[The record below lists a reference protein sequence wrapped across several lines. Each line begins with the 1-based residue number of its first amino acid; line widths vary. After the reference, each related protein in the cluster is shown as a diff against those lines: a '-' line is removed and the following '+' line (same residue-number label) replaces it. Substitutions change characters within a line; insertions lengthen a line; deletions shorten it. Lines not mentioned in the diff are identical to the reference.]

1 MHDIKITVLMP
12 CYNAADYIA
21 DAIRSVL
28 AQTFRDFELLI
39 INDGST
45 DNTVDLIKSFTDE
58 RITLIEQVKQG
69 IAAALNNGLKH
80 ARTSFIARF
89 DADDICFA
97 ERLEKQYNFMLSN
110 PEVIVIGSGANYVDD
125 AGNYIFTHF
134 PQVVSNEEIQH
145 LPFYI
150 CPFIHAS
157 VMFKKDFVTIY
168 GYNINAHSF
177 EDHLLWLQ
185 LKQKGKM
192 YNMHEPLLNV
202 RLNPRSFTMD
212 ERKRSNTFHR
222 IKNRALKVKYISS
235 DDGDKLLAI
244 INRQNNSKSKEG
256 AYYSLLAKKF
266 LWNNYD
272 PAKARFNMK
281 KAITLN
287 AFDIK
292 DYLLLVI
299 SYLPKN
305 VINNLYSKFVSSR

>member
-28 AQTFRDFELLI
+28 TQTFRDFELLI

-177 EDHLLWLQ
+177 ED
-185 LKQKGKM
+185 
-192 YNMHEPLLNV
+192 
-202 RLNPRSFTMD
+202 
-212 ERKRSNTFHR
+212 
-222 IKNRALKVKYISS
+222 
-235 DDGDKLLAI
+235 
-244 INRQNNSKSKEG
+244 
-256 AYYSLLAKKF
+256 
-266 LWNNYD
+266 
-272 PAKARFNMK
+272 
-281 KAITLN
+281 
-287 AFDIK
+287 
-292 DYLLLVI
+292 
-299 SYLPKN
+299 
-305 VINNLYSKFVSSR
+305 

>member
-58 RITLIEQVKQG
+58 RIILIEQVQQG

-80 ARTSFIARF
+80 ARTTFIARF

-110 PEVIVIGSGANYVDD
+110 PEVIVVGSGANYVDD
-125 AGNYIFTHF
+125 AGNYIFTQF
-134 PQVVSNEEIQH
+134 PQVASNEEIQH

-157 VMFKKDFVTIY
+157 VMFKKDFVTTY

-192 YNMHEPLLNV
+192 YNMREPLLNV

-212 ERKRSNTFHR
+212 ERKRSNKFHR
-222 IKNRALKVKYISS
+222 IKNRALKVKYIGS
-235 DDGDKLLAI
+235 DDGDKLLGI

-281 KAITLN
+281 KAIPLN